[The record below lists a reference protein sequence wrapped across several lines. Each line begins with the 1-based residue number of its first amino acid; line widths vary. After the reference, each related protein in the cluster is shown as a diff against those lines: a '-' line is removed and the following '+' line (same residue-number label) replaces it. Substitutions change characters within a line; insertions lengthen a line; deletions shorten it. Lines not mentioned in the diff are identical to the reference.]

1 MAAIDPTSQVND
13 RIGLSACGVGFF
25 YFPLSNSKRKDLILK
40 FPLTTKLAGV
50 SYGDC
55 QANIKQFGGPD
66 TGFYALIREPDNPH
80 DSNAIAVSLG
90 GAWHMGYLPNKL
102 AKELAPLMDAGRV
115 FDAEFVCVNEFPPHE
130 RVGLTVRIVEITV
143 Y

>member
-1 MAAIDPTSQVND
+1 MN
-13 RIGLSACGVGFF
+13 
-25 YFPLSNSKRKDLILK
+25 FP
-40 FPLTTKLAGV
+40 FTTKLSGV
-50 SYGDC
+50 SHGDC
-55 QANIKQFGGPD
+55 QDNIKQFGCPD

-130 RVGLTVRIVEITV
+130 RVGLTVRIVETTSN
-143 Y
+143 